1 MTEEERTELIEQAM
15 ELVREARD
23 LVVSAVEGTSIKAN
37 FDAYGQYGFMQ
48 LLGEGNP
55 YDSSLNSLLNEEK

>member
-1 MTEEERTELIEQAM
+1 MDTDERRELIEQAQ

-23 LVVSAVEGTSIKAN
+23 LVVAAVEGTDNAAN
-37 FDAYGQYGFMQ
+37 FDAYGQYGFKQ

-55 YDSSLNSLLNEEK
+55 YDSSLDSLLEEE